1 MSQTPQIPNSIGLR
15 NRGLQVRILP
25 GALGLDLI
33 LLSVITKVKGMKVI
47 CQDFREN
54 VRAVLAEKGW
64 SRKQLA
70 EEMGVTPSYITQLL
84 NAYHEPGLAVV
95 EDVAIALGVS
105 RERLVGENSSDGEN
119 GA

>member
-1 MSQTPQIPNSIGLR
+1 MQ
-15 NRGLQVRILP
+15 
-25 GALGLDLI
+25 
-33 LLSVITKVKGMKVI
+33 VI

-54 VRAVLAEKGW
+54 VQAVLSQKGW

-70 EEMGVTPSYITQLL
+70 EEMGVSPSYITQLL

-95 EDVAIALGVS
+95 ENVAIALGVS
-105 RERLVGENSSDGEN
+105 RDRLIAKNSADREN

>member
-1 MSQTPQIPNSIGLR
+1 M
-15 NRGLQVRILP
+15 
-25 GALGLDLI
+25 
-33 LLSVITKVKGMKVI
+33 I

-54 VRAVLAEKGW
+54 VQAVLSQKGW

-70 EEMGVTPSYITQLL
+70 EEMGVSPSYITQLL

-95 EDVAIALGVS
+95 ENVAIALGVS
-105 RERLVGENSSDGEN
+105 RDRLIAKNSADREN